1 MLGDDIA
8 VFLPQARE
16 QAESLMVDACVVER
30 RSGRVLDEST
40 LQYADTWAEVYV
52 GRCRV
57 QVVNVQPAEPVV
69 GGRAWNVTQGVVQ
82 LPVGSVEFADDDR
95 VTVTASVFEPLLV
108 GCVFTV
114 LSREVKSHATMR
126 RLRVAEVRS

>member
-1 MLGDDIA
+1 MIGDDIA
-8 VFLPQARE
+8 VFLPQARA

-57 QVVNVQPAEPVV
+57 QVVNVQPAEPDV
-69 GGRAWNVTQGVVQ
+69 GGRAWTVTQGVVQ
-82 LPVGSVEFADDDR
+82 IPVGGTDFADDDR

>member
-1 MLGDDIA
+1 M
-8 VFLPQARE
+8 
-16 QAESLMVDACVVER
+16 
-30 RSGRVLDEST
+30 
-40 LQYADTWAEVYV
+40 QYADTWAEVYA

-57 QVVNVQPAEPVV
+57 QVVNVQPAEPNV
-69 GGRAWNVTQGVVQ
+69 GGRAWTVTQGVVQ
-82 LPVGSVEFADDDR
+82 IPVGGTDFADDDR

-114 LSREVKSHATMR
+114 LSRVVKSHATMR